1 MKTYKSFYLHEALDE
16 NPTGLGIIV
25 NFDDYTTGEA
35 VASQLELSN
44 NDIVDNLYMYSN
56 YQMLDRR
63 GDDDAVT
70 VLVRLWDRFIANH
83 EHELSSMLSALYTKY
98 NPLENYNK
106 HGHIVNKHTG
116 SDSVSGS
123 SGNTK
128 TLNTTNS
135 VNGTSGN
142 TKTLNTT
149 NSVNG
154 SVNTTDTYDTDNKTT
169 YGSGSSTTIGTHTDT
184 HTTPQVTTTH
194 SEGSYDSNTLKSVS
208 SDSTTQVQVT
218 DVFGSQTNG
227 VTNTGNDTF
236 EQNGT
241 VEHDTTNSTTTTDT
255 GTVTDSATNNTTTT
269 DTGTITDSGTN
280 SESTTYNSTNTIIDT
295 THGNIGITQNTEM
308 AMNELALRKYSFID
322 YLMAYFVGT
331 MCYYVE
337 DVDWGDF
344 R

>member
-16 NPTGLGIIV
+16 NPTGLGITV

-35 VASQLELSN
+35 VSSQLELSN

-63 GDDDAVT
+63 GDDNAVT
-70 VLVRLWDRFIANH
+70 LLVRLWDRFIANH
-83 EHELSSMLSALYTKY
+83 EHELSSMLSALYSKY

-106 HGHIVNKHTG
+106 HGNVVDKHTG

-128 TLNTTNS
+128 TLNTSNS
-135 VNGTSGN
+135 VSGT
-142 TKTLNTT
+142 
-149 NSVNG
+149 VN
-154 SVNTTDTYDTDNKTT
+154 VTDTFDTDNKTT
-169 YGSGSSTTIGTHTDT
+169 YGSGSSSTIGTHTDT
-184 HTTPQVTTTH
+184 HTTPSVTTTH

-208 SDSTTQVQVT
+208 SDSTNQVQVS
-218 DVFGSQTNG
+218 DVYGAQTNG
-227 VTNTGNDTF
+227 ITNTGHDTF

-241 VEHDTTNSTTTTDT
+241 VEHET
-255 GTVTDSATNNTTTT
+255 TNNTTTT
-269 DTGTITDSGTN
+269 DTGTITDNSTN

-295 THGNIGITQNTEM
+295 THGNIGVMTSQSMINE
-308 AMNELALRKYSFID
+308 ELALRKYSFID

-331 MCYYVE
+331 MCYYVD

>member
-1 MKTYKSFYLHEALDE
+1 MMKTYKSFYLHEALDE
-16 NPTGLGIIV
+16 NPTGLGITV
-25 NFDDYTTGEA
+25 DFDDYTTGEA

-44 NDIVDNLYMYSN
+44 NDIVDNLYMYAN

-63 GDDDAVT
+63 GDDNAVT
-70 VLVRLWDRFIANH
+70 VLVRLWDRFISNH
-83 EHELSSMLSALYTKY
+83 EHELSSMLSALCSKY

-106 HGHIVNKHTG
+106 HGNVVDKHTG

-123 SGNTK
+123 
-128 TLNTTNS
+128 
-135 VNGTSGN
+135 SGN

-169 YGSGSSTTIGTHTDT
+169 YGSGSSSTIGTHTDT

-208 SDSTTQVQVT
+208 SDSTDQVQVS
-218 DVFGSQTNG
+218 DVYGAQTNG
-227 VTNTGNDTF
+227 ITNTGNDTF

-241 VEHDTTNSTTTTDT
+241 VEHDTTN
-255 GTVTDSATNNTTTT
+255 NTTTT
-269 DTGTITDSGTN
+269 DTGTITDSATN
-280 SESTTYNSTNTIIDT
+280 SESTTYNSTNTVIDT
-295 THGNIGITQNTEM
+295 THGNIGVMTSQSMINEEM
-308 AMNELALRKYSFID
+308 NLRKYSFID

-337 DVDWGDF
+337 DVDWGTF